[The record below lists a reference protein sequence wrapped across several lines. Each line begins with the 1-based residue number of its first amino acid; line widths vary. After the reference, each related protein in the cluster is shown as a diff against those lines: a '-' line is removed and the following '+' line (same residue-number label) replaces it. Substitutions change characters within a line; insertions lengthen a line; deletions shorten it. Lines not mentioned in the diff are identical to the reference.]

1 MLSSAFPNLL
11 EGVMAMCTIQ
21 AALAC
26 LLAVTL
32 AILPAVA
39 WPAASKAS
47 TGPEKAT
54 SKAELESGWT
64 ARPAAKTAAP
74 ALPPPPIAPPD
85 LPSGP
90 AIPSLS
96 PAAPLVPAIPAAGIP
111 RPALPALEP
120 PAPAAPGAPA
130 LPPLP
135 PTPIA
140 PPPAPATAPAAAAV
154 PPPSTGGRTGPEG
167 EPPAAKPA
175 FPYSGYVSAEAVRL
189 RSGPGLYYYPLA
201 TVNSGMPVVI
211 EGDAEGWLA
220 LRPTEGIWGLVKK
233 SDVDV
238 APDGKKATVLAPSAR
253 IYAASQ
259 SASRSWCVMA
269 TLKQGDTV
277 QVLGPA
283 AAADFVK
290 IAPPEGSHMYVVAQ
304 YVTAG
309 TSPSGVGVALAQLS
323 EPPKVD
329 PLVEDFKKA
338 DAALAEELKKPVGER
353 DYKTLAGAF
362 KEILDQAEKY
372 YLKRAAQDRLALIQN
387 LDAQQTAYLKVL
399 AIGERLDKR
408 LADIKAQET
417 ARTAEAER
425 EKNLARPEF
434 AASGMVQ
441 ALESLQDADYPIKY
455 KIVDPNNHPLVVL
468 KSSTYDLSKYVGKVV
483 GVRGQKTY
491 LKDWRIYL
499 VTVDDLEVLE

>member
-1 MLSSAFPNLL
+1 
-11 EGVMAMCTIQ
+11 MCTIQ

-167 EPPAAKPA
+167 EPPAAARPA
-175 FPYSGYVSAEAVRL
+175 FPYSGYVSAEAVRI

-441 ALESLQDADYPIKY
+441 ALESLQDVDYPIKY

>member
-1 MLSSAFPNLL
+1 MR
-11 EGVMAMCTIQ
+11 TIQ

-54 SKAELESGWT
+54 SKAESESGWT
-64 ARPAAKTAAP
+64 ARPAATTAAP

-85 LPSGP
+85 LPRGP

-96 PAAPLVPAIPAAGIP
+96 PAAPLVPAIPPAAP
-111 RPALPALEP
+111 KSALPAVEP
-120 PAPAAPGAPA
+120 PAPSAPGAPA

-135 PTPIA
+135 PPPIA
-140 PPPAPATAPAAAAV
+140 PPPAPARVPAAAAV
-154 PPPSTGGRTGPEG
+154 PPEG
-167 EPPAAKPA
+167 EPPPAAAKPA
-175 FPYSGYVSAEAVRL
+175 FPYSGYVNAEAVRI

-201 TVNSGMPVVI
+201 TVTSGTPVIVQ
-211 EGDAEGWLA
+211 GDAAGWLA
-220 LRPTEGIWGLVKK
+220 LRPAEGIWGLVKK

-283 AAADFVK
+283 AAADFLK
-290 IAPPEGSHMYVVAQ
+290 IAPPEGSHIYVVAQ

-309 TSPSGVGVALAQLS
+309 TSQSGIGAAIAQLS
-323 EPPKVD
+323 EPPKLD

-338 DAALAEELKKPVGER
+338 DAALEEELKKPVGER

-362 KEILDQAEKY
+362 KEILDKAEKF

-387 LDAQQTAYLKVL
+387 LDGQQTAYLKVL

-417 ARTAEAER
+417 AKTAEAER
-425 EKNLARPEF
+425 EKKLARPEF

-441 ALESLQDADYPIKY
+441 ALESLQDVDYPIKY

>member
-1 MLSSAFPNLL
+1 
-11 EGVMAMCTIQ
+11 MCTIQ

-54 SKAELESGWT
+54 SKAESESGRT
-64 ARPAAKTAAP
+64 ARPGATTAAP

-167 EPPAAKPA
+167 EPPAAARPA
-175 FPYSGYVSAEAVRL
+175 FPYSGYVSAEAVRI

-441 ALESLQDADYPIKY
+441 ALESLQDVDYPIKY

>member
-1 MLSSAFPNLL
+1 MR
-11 EGVMAMCTIQ
+11 TIQ

-39 WPAASKAS
+39 WAAASKAS

-54 SKAELESGWT
+54 SKAKPASAG
-64 ARPAAKTAAP
+64 PAAKTTAP

-85 LPSGP
+85 LPRGP
-90 AIPSLS
+90 AIPPLS
-96 PAAPLVPAIPAAGIP
+96 PGAPLVPALPPAAP
-111 RPALPALEP
+111 KSALPALEP
-120 PAPAAPGAPA
+120 TGPAVPVAPALPP

-140 PPPAPATAPAAAAV
+140 LPPAPAAAPAIPAV
-154 PPPSTGGRTGPEG
+154 PPEG
-167 EPPAAKPA
+167 EPPAAAKPA
-175 FPYSGYVSAEAVRL
+175 FPYSGYINAEAVRI

-201 TVNSGMPVVI
+201 TVTSGMPVII

-220 LRPTEGIWGLVKK
+220 LRPAEGIWGLVKK

-253 IYAASQ
+253 IYAASD
-259 SASRSWCVMA
+259 SANRSWCVMA

-309 TSPSGVGVALAQLS
+309 TSQSGIGAALAQLS
-323 EPPKVD
+323 EPLKVD

-338 DAALAEELKKPVGER
+338 DAALDQELKKPVGER

-362 KEILDQAEKY
+362 KEILDKAEKF

-387 LDAQQTAYLKVL
+387 LDGQQTAYLKVL
-399 AIGERLDKR
+399 AIGERLDRR
-408 LADIKAQET
+408 LADLKAQE
-417 ARTAEAER
+417 AAKTAEAER
-425 EKNLARPEF
+425 EKKLARPEF

-441 ALESLQDADYPIKY
+441 LLESLEDVDYPIKY

>member
-1 MLSSAFPNLL
+1 MRT
-11 EGVMAMCTIQ
+11 MQ

-32 AILPAVA
+32 AILPAAA
-39 WPAASKAS
+39 WAAS
-47 TGPEKAT
+47 T
-54 SKAELESGWT
+54 
-64 ARPAAKTAAP
+64 TAAP

-85 LPSGP
+85 LPGGP
-90 AIPSLS
+90 AIPGLS
-96 PAAPLVPAIPAAGIP
+96 PAAPLPSAF
-111 RPALPALEP
+111 PALAPLS
-120 PAPAAPGAPA
+120 PAAPAAPA

-140 PPPAPATAPAAAAV
+140 PPPVPAKAPSVPAV
-154 PPPSTGGRTGPEG
+154 PPEG

-175 FPYSGYVSAEAVRL
+175 FPYSGYVSAEAVRI

-201 TVNSGMPVVI
+201 TVNSGMPVII

-233 SDVDV
+233 SDVEV

-253 IYAASQ
+253 VYAASA

-309 TSPSGVGVALAQLS
+309 TGPSGVGAALVQLS
-323 EPPKVD
+323 EPPKLD
-329 PLVEDFKKA
+329 PLVEDFKKT
-338 DAALAEELKKPVGER
+338 DAALEEEMRKPVGER

-362 KEILDQAEKY
+362 KEILDKAEKF
-372 YLKRAAQDRLALIQN
+372 YLKRAAQERLALIQN
-387 LDAQQTAYLKVL
+387 LDAEQAAYLKVL
-399 AIGERLDKR
+399 AIGDRLDKR

-417 ARTAEAER
+417 AKAAEAER
-425 EKNLARPEF
+425 EKTLARPEF
-434 AASGMVQ
+434 AASGMLQ
-441 ALESLQDADYPIKY
+441 LLESLEDVDYPIKY
-455 KIVDPNNHPLVVL
+455 KIVDQNNHPLVVL
-468 KSSTYDLSKYVGKVV
+468 KSTTYDLGKYVGKVV

>member
-1 MLSSAFPNLL
+1 MRT
-11 EGVMAMCTIQ
+11 MQ

-54 SKAELESGWT
+54 SKAKPESGWSG
-64 ARPAAKTAAP
+64 RPAATTAAP
-74 ALPPPPIAPPD
+74 ALLPPPIAPPD
-85 LPSGP
+85 LPGGP

-96 PAAPLVPAIPAAGIP
+96 PAAPLVPAIPAAAP
-111 RPALPALEP
+111 KSALPALEP
-120 PAPAAPGAPA
+120 PGPSAPGAPA

-135 PTPIA
+135 PIA
-140 PPPAPATAPAAAAV
+140 PPLAPARAPAAAAV
-154 PPPSTGGRTGPEG
+154 PPEG
-167 EPPAAKPA
+167 EPPPAAAKPA
-175 FPYSGYVSAEAVRL
+175 FPYSGYVNAETVRL

-201 TVNSGMPVVI
+201 TADSGMPVIV

-220 LRPTEGIWGLVKK
+220 LRPAEGIWGLVKK

-259 SASRSWCVMA
+259 SARRSWCVMA

-290 IAPPEGSHMYVVAQ
+290 IAPPEGSHIYVVAQ

-309 TSPSGVGVALAQLS
+309 TSQSGIGAALTQLS
-323 EPPKVD
+323 EAPKVD
-329 PLVEDFKKA
+329 PLVEAFKKA
-338 DAALAEELKKPVGER
+338 DAALEEELKKPVGER

-362 KEILDQAEKY
+362 KEILDKAEKF
-372 YLKRAAQDRLALIQN
+372 YLKRAAQERLALIQN
-387 LDAQQTAYLKVL
+387 LDERQTAYLKVL

-417 ARTAEAER
+417 AKTAEAER
-425 EKNLARPEF
+425 EKKLARPEF

-441 ALESLQDADYPIKY
+441 ALESLQDVDYPIKY
-455 KIVDPNNHPLVVL
+455 KIVDQNNHPLVVL

>member
-1 MLSSAFPNLL
+1 
-11 EGVMAMCTIQ
+11 MCTIQ

-167 EPPAAKPA
+167 EPPAAARPA
-175 FPYSGYVSAEAVRL
+175 FPYSGYVSAEAVRI

-441 ALESLQDADYPIKY
+441 ALESLQDVDYPIKY

-468 KSSTYDLSKYVGKVV
+468 KSTTYDLSKYVGKVV

>member
-1 MLSSAFPNLL
+1 
-11 EGVMAMCTIQ
+11 
-21 AALAC
+21 
-26 LLAVTL
+26 
-32 AILPAVA
+32 
-39 WPAASKAS
+39 
-47 TGPEKAT
+47 
-54 SKAELESGWT
+54 
-64 ARPAAKTAAP
+64 
-74 ALPPPPIAPPD
+74 
-85 LPSGP
+85 
-90 AIPSLS
+90 
-96 PAAPLVPAIPAAGIP
+96 
-111 RPALPALEP
+111 
-120 PAPAAPGAPA
+120 
-130 LPPLP
+130 
-135 PTPIA
+135 
-140 PPPAPATAPAAAAV
+140 
-154 PPPSTGGRTGPEG
+154 
-167 EPPAAKPA
+167 
-175 FPYSGYVSAEAVRL
+175 
-189 RSGPGLYYYPLA
+189 
-201 TVNSGMPVVI
+201 MPVII
-211 EGDAEGWLA
+211 EDDAEGWLA

-290 IAPPEGSHMYVVAQ
+290 IAPPEGSHIYVVAQ

-309 TSPSGVGVALAQLS
+309 TSPSGIGAALAQLS
-323 EPPKVD
+323 APPKVD

-338 DAALAEELKKPVGER
+338 DAALDQELKKAVGER

-362 KEILDQAEKY
+362 KEILDKAEKF

-387 LDAQQTAYLKVL
+387 LDGQQTAYLKVL

-408 LADIKAQET
+408 LADLKAQET
-417 ARTAEAER
+417 AKAAEAER
-425 EKNLARPEF
+425 EKKLARPEF

-441 ALESLQDADYPIKY
+441 LLESLEDVDYPIKY

-468 KSSTYDLSKYVGKVV
+468 KSSTYDLGKYVGKVV

>member
-1 MLSSAFPNLL
+1 MRT
-11 EGVMAMCTIQ
+11 MQ

-32 AILPAVA
+32 AILPAAA
-39 WPAASKAS
+39 WAAS
-47 TGPEKAT
+47 T
-54 SKAELESGWT
+54 
-64 ARPAAKTAAP
+64 TAAP

-85 LPSGP
+85 LPGGP
-90 AIPSLS
+90 AIPGLS
-96 PAAPLVPAIPAAGIP
+96 PAAPLPSAF
-111 RPALPALEP
+111 PALAPLS
-120 PAPAAPGAPA
+120 PAAPAAPA

-140 PPPAPATAPAAAAV
+140 PPPVPAKAPSVPAV
-154 PPPSTGGRTGPEG
+154 PPEG

-175 FPYSGYVSAEAVRL
+175 FPYSGYVSAEAVRI

-201 TVNSGMPVVI
+201 TVNSGMPVII

-253 IYAASQ
+253 VYAASA

-309 TSPSGVGVALAQLS
+309 TGPSGVGAALAQLS
-323 EPPKVD
+323 EPPKLD
-329 PLVEDFKKA
+329 PLVEDFKKT
-338 DAALAEELKKPVGER
+338 DAALEEELKKPVGER

-362 KEILDQAEKY
+362 KEILDKAEKF
-372 YLKRAAQDRLALIQN
+372 YLKRAAQERLALIQN
-387 LDAQQTAYLKVL
+387 LDAEQAAYLKVL
-399 AIGERLDKR
+399 AIGDRLDKR

-417 ARTAEAER
+417 AKAAEAER
-425 EKNLARPEF
+425 EKKLARPEF
-434 AASGMVQ
+434 AASGMLQ
-441 ALESLQDADYPIKY
+441 LLESLEDVDYPIKY
-455 KIVDPNNHPLVVL
+455 KIVDQNNHPLVVL
-468 KSSTYDLSKYVGKVV
+468 KSTTYDLGKYVGKVV

>member
-1 MLSSAFPNLL
+1 MRT
-11 EGVMAMCTIQ
+11 MQ

-32 AILPAVA
+32 AILPAAA
-39 WPAASKAS
+39 WAAASKVP

-54 SKAELESGWT
+54 SKAKPESGRT

-85 LPSGP
+85 LPGGP

-96 PAAPLVPAIPAAGIP
+96 PAAPLP
-111 RPALPALEP
+111 PALPALEP
-120 PAPAAPGAPA
+120 LSPAAPGAPA

-140 PPPAPATAPAAAAV
+140 PPPAPARVPTAPAV
-154 PPPSTGGRTGPEG
+154 PPEG
-167 EPPAAKPA
+167 EPPAAAKPA
-175 FPYSGYVSAEAVRL
+175 FPYSGYVSAEAVRI

-201 TVNSGMPVVI
+201 TVNSGVPVIV

-233 SDVDV
+233 SDVEV

-253 IYAASQ
+253 IYAASA

-283 AAADFVK
+283 AAAEFVK

-309 TSPSGVGVALAQLS
+309 TGPSGVGAAMAQLS
-323 EPPKVD
+323 EPPKLD

-338 DAALAEELKKPVGER
+338 DAALEEEMRKPVGER

-362 KEILDQAEKY
+362 KEILDKAEKF
-372 YLKRAAQDRLALIQN
+372 YLKRAAQERLALIQN
-387 LDAQQTAYLKVL
+387 LDAEQAAYLKVL
-399 AIGERLDKR
+399 AIGDRLDKR

-425 EKNLARPEF
+425 EKKLARPEF
-434 AASGMVQ
+434 AASGMLQ
-441 ALESLQDADYPIKY
+441 LLESLEDVDYPIKY
-455 KIVDPNNHPLVVL
+455 KIVDQNNHPLVVL
-468 KSSTYDLSKYVGKVV
+468 KSSTYDLSKYVGKVI

>member
-1 MLSSAFPNLL
+1 MR
-11 EGVMAMCTIQ
+11 TIQ

-54 SKAELESGWT
+54 SKAPSESGRP
-64 ARPAAKTAAP
+64 ARPAATTAAP

-85 LPSGP
+85 LPGGP
-90 AIPSLS
+90 AIPPLS
-96 PAAPLVPAIPAAGIP
+96 PGAPLVPALLPAAP
-111 RPALPALEP
+111 KSALPALDP
-120 PAPAAPGAPA
+120 TGPAVPVAPALPP

-140 PPPAPATAPAAAAV
+140 LPPAPAAAPAVPAV
-154 PPPSTGGRTGPEG
+154 LPEG

-175 FPYSGYVSAEAVRL
+175 FPYSGYINAEAVRI

-201 TVNSGMPVVI
+201 TVTSGMPVII

-253 IYAASQ
+253 IYAASE
-259 SASRSWCVMA
+259 SANRSWCVMA

-290 IAPPEGSHMYVVAQ
+290 IAPPEGSHIYVVAQ

-309 TSPSGVGVALAQLS
+309 TGQSGIGAAMAQLS
-323 EPPKVD
+323 EAPKLD
-329 PLVEDFKKA
+329 PLVEAFKKA
-338 DAALAEELKKPVGER
+338 
-353 DYKTLAGAF
+353 
-362 KEILDQAEKY
+362 
-372 YLKRAAQDRLALIQN
+372 
-387 LDAQQTAYLKVL
+387 
-399 AIGERLDKR
+399 
-408 LADIKAQET
+408 
-417 ARTAEAER
+417 
-425 EKNLARPEF
+425 
-434 AASGMVQ
+434 
-441 ALESLQDADYPIKY
+441 
-455 KIVDPNNHPLVVL
+455 
-468 KSSTYDLSKYVGKVV
+468 
-483 GVRGQKTY
+483 
-491 LKDWRIYL
+491 
-499 VTVDDLEVLE
+499 